1 MKVPIAALSLF
12 SNQSLP
18 LYKSLPFFPYCINLT
33 LSLSLALFLSSL
45 SLSLKKT
52 KLFKSNTET
61 PFCFNQ

>member
-33 LSLSLALFLSSL
+33 LALSLLLSSL
-45 SLSLKKT
+45 SLSLSVSLSQENKT
-52 KLFKSNTET
+52 L
-61 PFCFNQ
+61 